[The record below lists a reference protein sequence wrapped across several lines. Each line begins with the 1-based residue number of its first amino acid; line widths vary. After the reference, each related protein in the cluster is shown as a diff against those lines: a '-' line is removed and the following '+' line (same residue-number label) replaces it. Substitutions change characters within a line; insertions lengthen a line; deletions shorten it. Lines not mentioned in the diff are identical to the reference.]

1 MLDVSEHNACSF
13 EALEDSNTRKLKQRT
28 KCGVENA
35 VLFCLVTF
43 SATGH
48 CGRFISFRPAGSGSG
63 PACRRVIGLGKVGC
77 IGRESKNPSISVCHV
92 RVWTPVLNAD
102 KQNFCC

>member
-13 EALEDSNTRKLKQRT
+13 EALEVWYSNTRKLKQRT
-28 KCGVENA
+28 TCGVENA

-63 PACRRVIGLGKVGC
+63 PACRRVIGLGNSDVFG
-77 IGRESKNPSISVCHV
+77 ENPKIPPSLCVMCVCGH
-92 RVWTPVLNAD
+92 L
-102 KQNFCC
+102 C